1 MKYFFLL
8 SLFFSQLVNAQ
19 QTIFEKSS
27 GTQTATYPEVISYY
41 QKLARQSP
49 LLQIKEMGQTDA
61 GFPLHLITISSQIN
75 FNPNLWHQ
83 QKKIIILI
91 NNGIHP
97 GEPDGI
103 DASMMLARDIIN
115 KKIILPGNVA
125 LGIIPVY
132 NIGGSLNR
140 NSFSRVN
147 QNGPEEYGFRGNA
160 QNLDLNRDFTKADSK
175 NAASFAGI
183 FHYLNPDLFIDNHVS
198 DGADFQHTITLLST
212 QYDKLGPVLG
222 PWLKNRFEPEIYAGM
237 KKKNWDLIPYVD
249 FENTDMKQGMTMF
262 YEPPRYSSGYAALFG
277 TPGFMPET
285 HMLKPYQQRVQS
297 TYDLMSVFIAKASGI
312 AAELILK
319 RAENLQQLLNQKN
332 FTLSWKPTKENFS
345 MVTFKGYM
353 PDTAISEAT
362 GLSKMFYN
370 HQKPFTA
377 EIPFYNSF
385 VPDLQVQSPEAYLI
399 PQGWYEVIERMKA
412 NGVKMERLAKD
423 TQLEINYYK
432 ISSYKSYPTPYEKH
446 HLNYGVEVEKIKDL
460 QQFKKGDYL
469 INTRQPSKRY
479 IIEMLEPQG
488 PDSFFSWNF
497 FDAILQQKEGYSD
510 YRWEDLA
517 AAWLKKDIKLQQKLA
532 EMKAADAEFA
542 KSSRKI
548 LNFIY
553 KNSPYYE
560 KAHLRYPVY
569 RIEEK

>member
-1 MKYFFLL
+1 MKYFLLL
-8 SLFFSQLVNAQ
+8 SIFFSPLAKAQ
-19 QTIFEKSS
+19 QTVFEKSN
-27 GTQTATYPEVISYY
+27 GTQTATYAEVISFY
-41 QKLARQSP
+41 QHLAKQSNF
-49 LLQIKEMGQTDA
+49 IKVKEMGQTDA
-61 GFPLHLITISSQIN
+61 GLPLHLVTINSQKI
-75 FNPNLWHQ
+75 FNPMQWHQ

-115 KKIILPGNVA
+115 KKIILPVNVA
-125 LGIIPVY
+125 LAIIPVY

-140 NSFSRVN
+140 NNFSRVN
-147 QNGPEEYGFRGNA
+147 QNGPEEYGFRGNE

-175 NAASFAGI
+175 NAASFAKI

-198 DGADFQHTITLLST
+198 DGADFQHTMTLLTS
-212 QYDKLGPVLG
+212 QYEKLGPVLG
-222 PWLKNRFEPEIYAGM
+222 PWIKNNFEPEIYTGM

-249 FENTDMKQGMTMF
+249 FANTDMKQGMTMF
-262 YEPPRYSSGYAALFG
+262 YDPPRYSSGYAALYG
-277 TPGFMPET
+277 TPGFVPET
-285 HMLKPYQQRVQS
+285 HMLKPYKQRVQS
-297 TYDLMSVFIAKASGI
+297 TYDLMQVFIEKASKNAG
-312 AAELILK
+312 ELILK
-319 RAENLQQLLNQKN
+319 RAENLQNLLNQKK

-362 GLSKMFYN
+362 GLNKMFYN
-370 HQKPFTA
+370 HQKPFTT

-385 VPDLQVQSPEAYLI
+385 APDVQVKSPEAYLI
-399 PQGWYEVIERMKA
+399 PQGWWQVIDRLKM
-412 NGVKMERLAKD
+412 NGVKMERFVRD
-423 TQLEINYYK
+423 TMIEINYYR
-432 ISSYKSYPTPYEKH
+432 INNYKSYPTAYEKH
-446 HLNYGVEVEKIKDL
+446 HKNYAVEVEKFKDK
-460 QQFKKGDYL
+460 QFFRKGDYL
-469 INTRQPSKRY
+469 ISTQQPAKRY
-479 IIEMLEPQG
+479 IIEMLEPLG
-488 PDSFFSWNF
+488 DDSFFSWNF

-517 AAWLKKDIKLQQKLA
+517 AAYLQKDDALQQKL
-532 EMKAADAEFA
+532 EEKKKSDPEFA
-542 KSSRKI
+542 KSSPKI

-569 RIEEK
+569 RMEEK

>member
-41 QKLARQSP
+41 QKLARQSS

-125 LGIIPVY
+125 LGIIPIY

-175 NAASFAGI
+175 NSASFAGI